1 MGKRRSEPRSGR
13 QCGFGRRGVRLSWGL
28 GACPTDGGRSSSRGW
43 MQFTAAV
50 LSRGTWD
57 AREGGGGR
65 GHPQEGIRA
74 GASSFRATQEWNG
87 SHGKAGMVTPL
98 QTGGHSRT
106 GVDSR
111 RETGRQ
117 SCYRNPGGG
126 DGGNGGARTAF
137 SQDRRTHRL
146 LPDQDREEKVG
157 SRVCPS
163 DLGSRRDQGV
173 SA

>member
-1 MGKRRSEPRSGR
+1 
-13 QCGFGRRGVRLSWGL
+13 
-28 GACPTDGGRSSSRGW
+28 

-50 LSRGTWD
+50 LSRGTWG
-57 AREGGGGR
+57 AREGGGSR